1 MAPRGDL
8 FTLESARIEILT
20 LFIGAGAAM
29 GAGLVWG
36 VRAGAG
42 VAAGAVLSW
51 LSYRWLK
58 RGVEAAGRLAEV
70 TPEGQ
75 RTRAP
80 RGIVWRF
87 VGRYVLLFVGAYV
100 ILTRFKLPAIA
111 LVAGL
116 FASAAAVIAGAIWHL
131 ARSDSQA

>member
-1 MAPRGDL
+1 MALRGDL
-8 FTLESARIEILT
+8 FTLECARIELLT
-20 LFIGAGAAM
+20 LGIGAVAAV
-29 GAGLVWG
+29 ATGLVWG
-36 VRAGAG
+36 VRSGAG

-58 RGVEAAGRLAEV
+58 RGVEAAGRMAEV

-100 ILTRFKLPAIA
+100 ILTGFKLPAIA

-116 FASAAAVIAGAIWHL
+116 FASAAAVIAEVIWHL
-131 ARSDSQA
+131 ARNTSHS